1 MKRKLSLLL
10 ALVLVL
16 SVFLAACGK
25 TEEPADVGS
34 DEPTETEAPEEGKKP
49 S

>member
-25 TEEPADVGS
+25 TEEPADVGEEPADVEEPA
-34 DEPTETEAPEEGKKP
+34 DEGAKP
-49 S
+49 C